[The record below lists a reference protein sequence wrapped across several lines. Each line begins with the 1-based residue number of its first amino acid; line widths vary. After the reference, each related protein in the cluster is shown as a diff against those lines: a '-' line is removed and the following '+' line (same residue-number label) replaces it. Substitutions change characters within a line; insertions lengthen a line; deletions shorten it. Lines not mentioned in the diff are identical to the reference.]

1 MTPKAAWILLLLL
14 AIVFYLFSLSG
25 FSRLEHIIGQYYL
38 VEVDTKSDLSIYY
51 KTDEGDYVGRIPN
64 TIIEYGFNDSFLV
77 SKTEDYDSEIYYY
90 IIDRAK
96 DFDLAHEENFLTG
109 PLTENEFGSIW
120 KNKLKIEMKLAN

>member
-1 MTPKAAWILLLLL
+1 MTPKAAWISLLLL

-38 VEVDTKSDLSIYY
+38 VAVDTKSDLSIYY

-64 TIIEYGFNDSFLV
+64 TIIEYGFNDSFLIA
-77 SKTEDYDSEIYYY
+77 KTEDYNNEIHYY
-90 IIDRAK
+90 IIERAK

-109 PLTENEFGSIW
+109 PLTENEFVKNW
-120 KNKLKIEMKLAN
+120 KDKQKIKMKTAN